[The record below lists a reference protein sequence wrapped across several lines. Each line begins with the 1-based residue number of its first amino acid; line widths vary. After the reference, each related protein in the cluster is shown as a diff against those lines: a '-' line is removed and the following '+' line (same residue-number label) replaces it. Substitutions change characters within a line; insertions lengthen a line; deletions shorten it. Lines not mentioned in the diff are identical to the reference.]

1 MDSFDLSRFL
11 PYQLAVLSQHVSGGL
26 AEIYGEKFDIDVS
39 EWRVLAHLNH
49 AGTVSVRDIH
59 NVVNMEKSKV
69 SRAASRLE
77 ARGLLTKKTDPADRR
92 LVALALTPDGDALL
106 AQILPLALDYEKRL
120 VEKLGRDRGAEFQSA
135 IRDLLRD

>member
-11 PYQLAVLSQHVSGGL
+11 PYQLAVLSAHVSGSL
-26 AEIYGEKFDIDVS
+26 ADIYGERFDIDVS

-77 ARGLLTKKTDPADRR
+77 ARGLLTKKVDPSDRR
-92 LVALALTPDGDALL
+92 LVALALTSQGHALL
-106 AQILPLALDYEKRL
+106 AEILPLALEFEQRL
-120 VEKLGRDRGAEFQSA
+120 TDKLGTERSAELKAA
-135 IRDLLRD
+135 IQDILKD